1 MLDTTMPALDFGSD
15 FLDHRPIPGVRFEH
29 NDYVRVVTGP
39 HAGET
44 GSLVAINSV
53 GDDPVFVLEAESNRD
68 LVVRQSQLELAE

>member
-1 MLDTTMPALDFGSD
+1 MLGTMPALDFGND
-15 FLDHRPIPGVRFEH
+15 FLAHRPIPGVRFEH

-44 GSLVAINSV
+44 GSLVSINSV

-68 LVVRQSQLELAE
+68 LVVRQSQLELAA